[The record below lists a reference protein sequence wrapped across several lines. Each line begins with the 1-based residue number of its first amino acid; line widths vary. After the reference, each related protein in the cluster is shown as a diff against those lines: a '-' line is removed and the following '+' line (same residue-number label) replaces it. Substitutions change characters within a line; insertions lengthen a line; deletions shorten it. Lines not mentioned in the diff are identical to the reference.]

1 RAWRGRGARGGAALR
16 EREVSTAHGEPQG
29 GSVASTEGRPVL
41 VPETAAGPSTLNGLE
56 PPAPLPTHDE
66 PGAATINTSATVYAN
81 PRKAAETPRVGET
94 ETPRV
99 PQQVPPRPRRFL
111 RAAAFGVGGLA
122 AAAVIFYV
130 LPKLSSH

>member
-1 RAWRGRGARGGAALR
+1 
-16 EREVSTAHGEPQG
+16 VG
-29 GSVASTEGRPVL
+29 GSPRAPGR
-41 VPETAAGPSTLNGLE
+41 AAAPPPINGWE

-81 PRKAAETPRVGET
+81 PRQAAETPRVGET
-94 ETPRV
+94 EPPRV
-99 PQQVPPRPRRFL
+99 PQQVAPRPRRFL

-130 LPKLSSH
+130 LPKLSSHTASPPTPSVARAPTITKQGEVVLPV